1 MREREERAG
10 GGRGLAR
17 RQRGAGKGRTAWG
30 GQTGDARDRRRGER
44 ERENDFIGAVACSG
58 NGHHAWYLFNMV

>member
-1 MREREERAG
+1 MVAEGWRDGREVRGRA
-10 GGRGLAR
+10 AR
-17 RQRGAGKGRTAWG
+17 LGAGKPE
-30 GQTGDARDRRRGER
+30 RRETDKEER